1 MHTPTTSSDRKKLQ
15 SQHFCG
21 ASTPSSSEED
31 SSKHEPINTVHSM
44 EVVCAKRSE
53 LSFIIT
59 DPLSTNWQN
68 TQRRFLLKWPY
79 DFEMETL
86 LQETLSTDPHLKIK
100 TN

>member
-1 MHTPTTSSDRKKLQ
+1 
-15 SQHFCG
+15 
-21 ASTPSSSEED
+21 
-31 SSKHEPINTVHSM
+31 M